1 MLGGRL
7 LALISAGSALTG
19 SSTTMLSEPTH
30 GVGPLRSQIASIDM
44 AHSVSSRT
52 GDLMMLL
59 MLGRRPRFGWV
70 IGGSLANRLPTGV
83 GLAREWGAAPLVAA

>member
-1 MLGGRL
+1 M
-7 LALISAGSALTG
+7 
-19 SSTTMLSEPTH
+19 
-30 GVGPLRSQIASIDM
+30 
-44 AHSVSSRT
+44 
-52 GDLMMLL
+52 MMLL